1 MLCIHLP
8 HTCFCLERK
17 VKQLVPPALIHDRGV
32 ACGKQHQLLN
42 VDVYV
47 CVSVCTCVQAGTLG
61 REVDAEEGIVSGMLH
76 LSRMNKISPR

>member
-17 VKQLVPPALIHDRGV
+17 IKQLVPPALIHDRGV

-47 CVSVCTCVQAGTLG
+47 CVCVCVHVCAGRHI
-61 REVDAEEGIVSGMLH
+61 RERS
-76 LSRMNKISPR
+76 